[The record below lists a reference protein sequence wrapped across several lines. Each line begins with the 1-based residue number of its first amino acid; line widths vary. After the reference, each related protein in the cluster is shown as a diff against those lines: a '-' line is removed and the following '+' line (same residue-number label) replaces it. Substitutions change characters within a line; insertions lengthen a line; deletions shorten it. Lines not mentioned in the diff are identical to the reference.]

1 MSGAIVWE
9 RSPSELA
16 DAIEFYGE
24 QVLEKAKTVA
34 ASVAQLMEAAA
45 KGSAPWQDQTGDAR
59 AGLTTV
65 VIFADDLITITLYH
79 TVPYGIFLEVC
90 NGGKY
95 RVILPTI
102 VQFGPLFIS
111 MLQAMLSA

>member
-1 MSGAIVWE
+1 
-9 RSPSELA
+9 
-16 DAIEFYGE
+16 
-24 QVLEKAKTVA
+24 
-34 ASVAQLMEAAA
+34 
-45 KGSAPWQDQTGDAR
+45 
-59 AGLTTV
+59 